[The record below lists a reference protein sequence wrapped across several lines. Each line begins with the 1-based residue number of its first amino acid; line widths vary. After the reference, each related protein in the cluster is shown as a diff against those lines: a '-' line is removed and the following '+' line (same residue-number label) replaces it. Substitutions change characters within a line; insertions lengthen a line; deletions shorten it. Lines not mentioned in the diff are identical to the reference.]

1 MLIVIILYSIIVT
14 LFNKHFEK
22 SNSEMMESN
31 AKVTSFLIE
40 TFNGILTIKSNVA
53 ENYFHEM
60 LSEKLNLFL
69 SKIFYVGKITSIQDA
84 IKDSIETIGNIFF
97 LAIGCVCVINNQIS
111 LGELITL
118 NALFLFFLTP
128 IKNIINQ
135 QPLIESAGVAA
146 RRLWEILDLGIEV
159 NCISKKQNTSLK
171 GDIEMNNLFFE
182 YRTNVPVIN
191 GVSIHIKHGE
201 KVAFVGESGSGKT
214 TLAKL
219 IMRLYNPN
227 NGSICINSENIN
239 DIPLNKLRTKIAYI
253 SQQTFLFN
261 ATIIENLT
269 LSSKSICM
277 EEIITAAKLAQA
289 HDFISKL
296 PLGYNTKLS
305 ENGSNL
311 SGGQRQRLAI
321 ARAFLK
327 KPDIL
332 ILDEA
337 TNCLDS
343 IAEKKI
349 HQTIV
354 KSCNETTVI
363 SITHRLRS
371 VAAYDKIIVFD
382 KGKVVGSGSHEELL
396 HSNKTY
402 KKLFEQ
408 YLE

>member
-1 MLIVIILYSIIVT
+1 MTQTDTPALLR
-14 LFNKHFEK
+14 
-22 SNSEMMESN
+22 
-31 AKVTSFLIE
+31 
-40 TFNGILTIKSNVA
+40 
-53 ENYFHEM
+53 
-60 LSEKLNLFL
+60 LNLFL

-354 KSCNETTVI
+354 KSYNETTVI